1 MIPESILYLKVYFS
15 DFSLESSAVHVY
27 GECVPFCMYMCVN
40 PHLQSFG
47 LNHHSS
53 ILTIHLSSK
62 AVSPHAPS
70 G

>member
-1 MIPESILYLKVYFS
+1 MIPESILYFKVYFS

-27 GECVPFCMYMCVN
+27 GVCVPFCMCMCVN
-40 PHLQSFG
+40 PHLLSFG
-47 LNHHSS
+47 LSHYSS